1 MSKSSPHSD
10 SSSSSSSESLS
21 SLSSLKTPEE
31 IAHEVF
37 LMRLTDPNSSIPGSL
52 NKIELAYI
60 PNEKKPTEI
69 GELTFRFDSSTLK
82 DKFMDMMKE
91 AGLLNIFTS
100 QSDLSVSVVPSKDK
114 AKEPGA
120 YIAQNG
126 EVAINFGKE
135 NNAKAFKQKIFGSSL
150 QGIAV
155 IYEETPHKIYFNKSL
170 TAGKALEIFK
180 PAFEFSFEDSLE
192 SSYSDSSSSSSSE
205 SLSSLSSLK
214 TKEEIAHEMLLMRL
228 TDPDS
233 FIPGS
238 LPKIE
243 LSYVPNEKKPTEIG
257 ELTFRFDSSTLKD
270 KFMDMMKEAGLLQI
284 FTSQS
289 DLSVS
294 VAPSKDKA
302 SEAGSYIAQN
312 GEVAINFV
320 SKEKAEF
327 FKQKVFGSILQGVAV
342 IYKETPHKMY
352 FNKSFTSGKTLEI
365 FKPAFEFSFED
376 SLGSSYSDSSSSSSS
391 ESLSPL
397 MSSTL
402 STGSLDSSSTVS
414 ESSFMGENVSHSEDS
429 DS

>member
-37 LMRLTDPNSSIPGSL
+37 LMRLTDPNSSIPESL

-214 TKEEIAHEMLLMRL
+214 TKEEIAHEMFLMRL

-243 LSYVPNEKKPTEIG
+243 LSYVPNEKKPTE
-257 ELTFRFDSSTLKD
+257 
-270 KFMDMMKEAGLLQI
+270 
-284 FTSQS
+284 
-289 DLSVS
+289 
-294 VAPSKDKA
+294 
-302 SEAGSYIAQN
+302 
-312 GEVAINFV
+312 
-320 SKEKAEF
+320 
-327 FKQKVFGSILQGVAV
+327 
-342 IYKETPHKMY
+342 
-352 FNKSFTSGKTLEI
+352 
-365 FKPAFEFSFED
+365 
-376 SLGSSYSDSSSSSSS
+376 
-391 ESLSPL
+391 
-397 MSSTL
+397 
-402 STGSLDSSSTVS
+402 
-414 ESSFMGENVSHSEDS
+414 
-429 DS
+429 